1 MQLGKIGGVV
11 TRQNPTGNLLLAAL
25 AGRHLATLGNTA
37 QGEGEMAGRAMR
49 VYFFNDTRSSSHAGC
64 HAVCRSLDAA
74 LASVSGLTV
83 IARHMT
89 GDFFVDPAAFEEA
102 DAIFINGE
110 GTIHHSAK
118 GALLLLGV
126 IETAKAAGKPV
137 LLVNALFQ
145 QYEAPAPDILADL
158 ALLCVREPRS
168 AAFTRRF
175 GGDPLVLL
183 DSAAD
188 PKFLQDGQAAPIRHR
203 RMIGGAHRAGLIADP
218 FDGIDGQRLAMR
230 GGRFEDIVATLKQAE
245 VYLTAQHHGVYAA
258 ALAGCPFVAVPS
270 NSHKIEAFIDWT
282 GLPIPLCM
290 KRAEIEQA
298 MRYAVANKSIF
309 TELQDFMRSQAVL
322 DGPRIAKALGLG

>member
-1 MQLGKIGGVV
+1 MK
-11 TRQNPTGNLLLAAL
+11 
-25 AGRHLATLGNTA
+25 
-37 QGEGEMAGRAMR
+37 
-49 VYFFNDTRSSSHAGC
+49 VYFFNDTRSARHAGC

-74 LASVSGLTV
+74 LAEVPGVTIV
-83 IARHMT
+83 ARQMT

-126 IETAKAAGKPV
+126 IETAKAAGRPV

-145 QYEAPAPDILADL
+145 QYEAPSPDILADL

-168 AAFTRRF
+168 AAFARRF
-175 GGDPLVLL
+175 GGQPMVLL

-188 PKFLQDGQAAPIRHR
+188 PRFLQGGQPLPVHHR

-218 FDGIDGQRLAMR
+218 FEGIEGQRLTMHNN
-230 GGRFEDIVATLKQAE
+230 RFEDIVATLKQAE

-258 ALAGCPFVAVPS
+258 ALAGCPFVATPS

-282 GLPIPLCM
+282 GLPIPVCM
-290 KRAEIEQA
+290 KRAEIEPA
-298 MRYAVANKSIF
+298 MRYAMANPSIF
-309 TELQDFMRSQAVL
+309 AELQDFMRAQSVL
-322 DGPRIAKALGLG
+322 DGPMIARALGVG